1 MKELPNDRDPT
12 VEELD
17 VIITRLALMK
27 TRLDKARSLAKIQAH
42 MEKERRKTAVR
53 QCADVVESL
62 PLVKMLQRFC

>member
-1 MKELPNDRDPT
+1 MEELPNDRDPT

-42 MEKERRKTAVR
+42 AEKERRKNAVR
-53 QCADVVESL
+53 RCAVSVVCVPTVL
-62 PLVKMLQRFC
+62 CRRPW